1 MHGTK
6 RIVLGGR
13 HTWQSTV
20 CTTTSTYPCPRVGTR
35 PVSSTPSFPVNLH
48 FIPPRDILVN
58 AYIGTPPQKFRLLL
72 DTGSSDLWVRSETLV
87 PWEPGT
93 KFHPLR
99 SSTWQQSRAH
109 WATTYVDKAVI
120 EGIEGVEKVRIGD
133 FEVDARVGVAESITT
148 VDEHGRKKKRGK
160 VEGIKAGTRGLPP
173 IDGLLG
179 VALGSSFV
187 DGLRGAGARGIKI
200 TFRVGEEGK
209 NDLCILRDTDGEEG
223 VLWYDVETDE
233 REPSWEIVLKKILV
247 GKTFS
252 RVNWGQRVARA

>member
-1 MHGTK
+1 MSQ
-6 RIVLGGR
+6 RIR
-13 HTWQSTV
+13 SKQ
-20 CTTTSTYPCPRVGTR
+20 TTPA
-35 PVSSTPSFPVNLH
+35 SSTLSFPVNLH

-72 DTGSSDLWVRSETLV
+72 DTGSSNLWVRSETLV

-109 WATTYVDKAVI
+109 WAITYVDKAVI
-120 EGIEGVEKVRIGD
+120 EGIEGIEKVRIGE

-148 VDEHGRKKKRGK
+148 VDEHGRKRKRGK

-187 DGLRGAGARGIKI
+187 EGLRSAGARGIKI
-200 TFRVGEEGK
+200 AFRVGEEGK
-209 NDLCILRDTDGEEG
+209 NDLSILRDPDAEEG
-223 VLWYDVETDE
+223 VVWYDVHTDE
-233 REPSWEIVLKKILV
+233 HEPRWEIVLKKILV
-247 GKTFS
+247 GETFS
-252 RVNWGQRVARA
+252 RVNWGQRVARASKGSNCRRWLLIRALPVIICPR